1 MKLLGNHGCRLGI
14 EAFMTGFSLKIAS
27 ISMTACL
34 CLFAFSPD
42 ASAQRGG
49 VRKPK
54 KKPPTQEQPKPP
66 LPAYTPAPLQPLP
79 LEQVP
84 AVAPKV
90 NFSEGELTIVA
101 HNSTLSDV
109 LKEVR
114 EQTGAELDIP
124 PNANE
129 RVVADLGPG
138 PARSVLADLLNG
150 THFNYVMVGSITD
163 PKAIQSIVLTPRTSG
178 PETATTASNLPGGA
192 QRGFAQP
199 AMMTATPAEVGQSG
213 DDGAEEADAPDDQP
227 EQADQSQQNNNGQPN
242 TPKTPEQLLQ
252 ELQRQQQ
259 QMQQQQNQ
267 QPGQT
272 GQPGQNAQT
281 PPGVLPNQPPTGA
294 APTPAKPE

>member
-1 MKLLGNHGCRLGI
+1 
-14 EAFMTGFSLKIAS
+14 MTGFSLKIAS

-34 CLFAFSPD
+34 CVFAFSPG
-42 ASAQRGG
+42 AAAQKGG

-54 KKPPTQEQPKPP
+54 KKPQKQEQPTPQ
-66 LPAYTPAPLQPLP
+66 LPAYTPAPLEPLP

-90 NFSEGELTIVA
+90 HFSDGKLSIVA

-114 EQTGAELDIP
+114 EQTGAELEIP

-150 THFNYVMVGSITD
+150 THFNYVMVGSTTD
-163 PKAIQSIVLTPRTSG
+163 PAAIQSIVLTPRTGG
-178 PETATTASNLPGGA
+178 PDTATTASNRPGGP
-192 QRGFAQP
+192 QHGFGQP
-199 AMMTATPAEVGQSG
+199 AMMSTAPAEVGPAN
-213 DDGAEEADAPDDQP
+213 DDSADEADAPDDQAD
-227 EQADQSQQNNNGQPN
+227 QADQNQQNNNGQPN

-294 APTPAKPE
+294 APTPTKPE

>member
-1 MKLLGNHGCRLGI
+1 
-14 EAFMTGFSLKIAS
+14 MTGYSLKFATFS
-27 ISMTACL
+27 ITACL
-34 CLFAFSPD
+34 CVLALSPI
-42 ASAQRGG
+42 AAAQKGG

-54 KKPPTQEQPKPP
+54 KKAQKQEKPVPQLPT
-66 LPAYTPAPLQPLP
+66 YTPAPLQPLP

-90 NFSEGELTIVA
+90 HFSDGQLTIVA

-114 EQTGAELDIP
+114 EQTGADLDMP
-124 PNANE
+124 PNTNE

-150 THFNYVMVGSITD
+150 THFNYVMVGSISD
-163 PKAIQSIVLTPRTSG
+163 PKAIQSIVLTARSG
-178 PETATTASNLPGGA
+178 GPDTTTTASNGGP
-192 QRGFAQP
+192 QRAGLAQP
-199 AMMTATPAEVGQSG
+199 AMPAVDVNAATEN
-213 DDGAEEADAPDDQP
+213 DGAEEADQGDDQP
-227 EQADQSQQNNNGQPN
+227 EQADQSQPNNGQPN
-242 TPKTPEQLLQ
+242 NGQPNNGQPNNGQPTTPKTPEQLLQ

-267 QPGQT
+267 
-272 GQPGQNAQT
+272 PGQNAQT

-294 APTPAKPE
+294 APTPTKPE

>member
-1 MKLLGNHGCRLGI
+1 
-14 EAFMTGFSLKIAS
+14 MTGYSLKFATFS
-27 ISMTACL
+27 ITACL
-34 CLFAFSPD
+34 CVLTVSPI
-42 ASAQRGG
+42 AAAQKGG

-54 KKPPTQEQPKPP
+54 KKAPQQEKQAPQLPT
-66 LPAYTPAPLQPLP
+66 YTPAPLQPLP

-90 NFSEGELTIVA
+90 HFSDGQLTIVA

-109 LKEVR
+109 LNEVR

-163 PKAIQSIVLTPRTSG
+163 PKAIQSIVLTARTGG
-178 PETATTASNLPGGA
+178 PDTTTTASNGGP
-192 QRGFAQP
+192 QRGGFPQP
-199 AMMTATPAEVGQSG
+199 AMPAVDVNAATEN
-213 DDGAEEADAPDDQP
+213 DGAEEADQGDEQP
-227 EQADQSQQNNNGQPN
+227 EQADQSQPNNGQPT

-267 QPGQT
+267 PGQT

-281 PPGVLPNQPPTGA
+281 PAGVLPNQPPTGA
-294 APTPAKPE
+294 APTPTKPE